1 MSGPKANGKGAR
13 LDWESDDA
21 ENFRRPRRPV
31 EVRRRAGW
39 KQGLLVGA
47 RVFLALAAVTAVGGT
62 GYLTYQFAVRGPFFR
77 LPGPE
82 AIEVVNSEHVALAAV
97 QERFLEDVNR
107 SVFAVPLE
115 QRRRSLEEI
124 AWVEAASVQRVLPG
138 RLRVYLRERN
148 PVAFLR
154 QGTSLELVD
163 AQGVILPVPEGASYA
178 FPVLTGLPE
187 TFSPEERRAR
197 VALYLEFIAD
207 MDQNGKGYSSQIS
220 EVDLSDPDD
229 VRASLLEPDGAVW
242 LHFGRDRYQEKFEAY
257 LQHRSVW
264 QKNGEA
270 VRAVDLRYRGQ
281 IVLNPE
287 IPAGEGTK

>member
-39 KQGLLVGA
+39 KQGLLAGA

-138 RLRVYLRERN
+138 RLRVYLRERT

>member
-1 MSGPKANGKGAR
+1 MSGPKANGKGVQ

-39 KQGLLVGA
+39 KQGLLAGA
-47 RVFLALAAVTAVGGT
+47 RVFLALAAVTAAGGA
-62 GYLTYQFAVRGPFFR
+62 GYLTYQFAARGPFFR
-77 LPGPE
+77 LSGPE
-82 AIEVVNSEHVALAAV
+82 AVEVVNNEHVAVAAV
-97 QERFLEDVNR
+97 QERFLEDVNS

-115 QRRRSLEEI
+115 RRRQSVEEI
-124 AWVEAASVQRVLPG
+124 AWVEAAAVQRVLPA
-138 RLRVYLRERN
+138 RLRVHLKERT

-154 QGTSLELVD
+154 QGVSLGLVD
-163 AQGVILPVPEGASYA
+163 AQGVVLLMPEGANYA

-197 VALYLEFIAD
+197 VALYLEFVAE
-207 MDQNGKGYSSQIS
+207 MDRDGKGYSGQVS
-220 EVDLSDPDD
+220 EVDLGDPDD

-287 IPAGEGTK
+287 IPSGQGTR

>member
-1 MSGPKANGKGAR
+1 LSGLKANGKGAP
-13 LDWESDDA
+13 LDWEGDDA

-39 KQGLLVGA
+39 KQGLLAGA
-47 RVFLALAAVTAVGGT
+47 RVFLVFAAVAAMGGT
-62 GYLTYQFAVRGPFFR
+62 GYLAYQFAVRGPFFR

-82 AIEVVNSEHVALAAV
+82 AIEVVNSEHVPAAAV
-97 QERFLEDVNR
+97 AERFAEDAGR
-107 SVFAVPLE
+107 SVFTVPLE

-138 RLRVYLRERN
+138 RLRVYLRERT

-178 FPVLTGLPE
+178 FPVLAGLPE
-187 TFSPEERRAR
+187 ALEPEERRAR
-197 VALYLEFIAD
+197 VALYQEFLAD
-207 MDQNGKGYSSQIS
+207 LDRDAKDYSRQIS
-220 EVDLSDPDD
+220 EIDLSDPDD

-287 IPAGEGTK
+287 TPAGEGTQ

>member
-1 MSGPKANGKGAR
+1 MSGPKANGKGAQ

-39 KQGLLVGA
+39 KQGLLAGA
-47 RVFLALAAVTAVGGT
+47 KVFLAFAAVAAVGSA
-62 GYLTYQFAVRGPFFR
+62 GYQAYRFAVRGPFFR
-77 LPGPE
+77 LSGPE
-82 AIEVVNSEHVALAAV
+82 AVEVINGEHVPAAAV
-97 QERFLEDVNR
+97 AERFAEDTGR
-107 SVFAVPLE
+107 SIFTVPLDD
-115 QRRRSLEEI
+115 RRRSVEEI

-138 RLRVYLRERN
+138 RLRVYLRERT
-148 PVAFLR
+148 PVGFLR

-163 AQGVILPVPEGASYA
+163 AHGVILPLPEGSSYA
-178 FPVLTGLPE
+178 FPVLAGLPE
-187 TFSPEERRAR
+187 ALEPEERRGR
-197 VALYLEFIAD
+197 VALYLEFLTD
-207 MDQNGKGYSSQIS
+207 LGRNGKDYSRQIS

-242 LHFGRDRYQEKFEAY
+242 LHFGRDRYQEKLEAY
-257 LQHRSVW
+257 LEHRAVW

-281 IVLNPE
+281 IILNPE
-287 IPAGEGTK
+287 TPARTGTR

>member
-1 MSGPKANGKGAR
+1 MSGPKANGKGVQ

-39 KQGLLVGA
+39 KQGLLAGA
-47 RVFLALAAVTAVGGT
+47 KVFLALAAVAAVGGA
-62 GYLTYQFAVRGPFFR
+62 GYLAYRFAVRGPFFR

-82 AIEVVNSEHVALAAV
+82 AVEVVGSEHVPAAAV
-97 QERFLEDVNR
+97 AERFAEDAGR
-107 SVFAVPLE
+107 SVFAVPLDE
-115 QRRRSLEEI
+115 RRRSVEGI
-124 AWVEAASVQRVLPG
+124 AWVEAASVQRVLPA
-138 RLRVYLRERN
+138 RLRVYVHERT
-148 PVAFLR
+148 PVGFLR
-154 QGTSLELVD
+154 RGTSLELVD

-178 FPVLTGLPE
+178 FPVLAGLPE
-187 TFSPEERRAR
+187 ALEPEERRAR
-197 VALYLEFIAD
+197 VALYLAFLTDLDHGAKD
-207 MDQNGKGYSSQIS
+207 YSRQIS

-257 LQHRSVW
+257 LEHRAVW

-287 IPAGEGTK
+287 TPAREGTK